1 MTLSDMLITIP
12 EDRQISVIVDT
23 DVVGGCV
30 SDFNFSRYADL
41 EVIKYEKDKYG
52 KLDTFYLNPTS
63 KVLVERLKENRDY
76 VLNMLDENEKHLD
89 DIGNALRKVDA
100 DLHGWFYTILDDI
113 KGVL

>member
-12 EDRQISVIVDT
+12 NDRHISVIVDT

-30 SDFNFSRYADL
+30 SDFNFSRYGDL

-63 KVLVERLKENRDY
+63 SLTIERLKENRDY
-76 VLNMLDENEKHLD
+76 VLKMLDDNEKHLD
-89 DIGNALRKVDA
+89 EIGKALRKVDA